1 MTLTLDIA
9 PAIEEILRR
18 RAGQTGREEQKL
30 AAEMLTRTL
39 IQEDAEWNDAVAA
52 IEEGIADGEA
62 GREEPFENFVAASRA
77 ARSQRRAGMSV

>member
-1 MTLTLDIA
+1 MTLILDIA
-9 PAIEEILRR
+9 PEVEEILRR

-39 IQEDAEWNDAVAA
+39 IQEDAEWNDTVAA